1 MKVKVVLF
9 ICLITQYFGAIHYL
23 EKYGSKSIY
32 SGSGLVVLDVQ
43 GFNPGDSIYITYN
56 SYDDE
61 YSERIYYNFTDSYP
75 QWEDPNILQ
84 NRMECYSDGMTT
96 IEHNVSYGNTYRI
109 YYTYNYHYFYE
120 FIKPNDTDY
129 LLLGYDLYGYHM
141 DYIEVE
147 NTRFRR
153 YIMTLIIVGSI
164 IGFILVLVGG
174 FFLYIYFK
182 KCCRRIRERKHE
194 FRPFDYGSSTKK
206 TEKLIDNTPSTE
218 MTNTEKKYDDNNN
231 PDELPKDHPDYIYY
245 PPQENLIDK
254 PKPPENIITPSSQ
267 NITVENPIPQPQQ
280 DLGPNI
286 PPVIDIAT
294 PISNKEPNPPQ
305 ENIINEQVPP
315 PIQIDYPPQENII
328 NEQVPPPNQ
337 IEYPPQ
343 EIVQNNPIPPQNQ
356 EDYPSQEIVVNEAV
370 PAQNEPNIPQE
381 NNNNPIPPTNQEQIP
396 PQDNNN
402 DNNQN
407 PQQNEENEGF
417 YSGGGGIYQ

>member
-1 MKVKVVLF
+1 
-9 ICLITQYFGAIHYL
+9 
-23 EKYGSKSIY
+23 
-32 SGSGLVVLDVQ
+32 
-43 GFNPGDSIYITYN
+43 
-56 SYDDE
+56 
-61 YSERIYYNFTDSYP
+61 
-75 QWEDPNILQ
+75 
-84 NRMECYSDGMTT
+84 
-96 IEHNVSYGNTYRI
+96 
-109 YYTYNYHYFYE
+109 
-120 FIKPNDTDY
+120 
-129 LLLGYDLYGYHM
+129 
-141 DYIEVE
+141 
-147 NTRFRR
+147 
-153 YIMTLIIVGSI
+153 MTLIIVGSI

-182 KCCRRIRERKHE
+182 KCCRRIRERNNE

-254 PKPPENIITPSSQ
+254 PKPPENVITPSSQ